1 MLRQVAWETTVSL
14 TPTSPHP
21 PTSHRPL
28 IEFAQCRTCVHIDC
42 SNGIQMSDTENG
54 IMKLQT
60 IHLRLTTR
68 SQQLN
73 WIIPTFSLIPYCYS
87 QTCSKLQ
94 TEVYYLPQD
103 LPMLKV
109 LGHEH
114 IQQHLGGLYL
124 GVGICPDLYLY
135 LLMDTHT
142 HKCTWLPAAY
152 SIAMHLCRHDN
163 PRTTVGLVWLKRQLF
178 LWDGKVDWA
187 WQGLPGFPVQWVDWF
202 LMTFLGC

>member
-28 IEFAQCRTCVHIDC
+28 IEFAQCQTCVHIDC

-73 WIIPTFSLIPYCYS
+73 
-87 QTCSKLQ
+87 
-94 TEVYYLPQD
+94 
-103 LPMLKV
+103 
-109 LGHEH
+109 
-114 IQQHLGGLYL
+114 
-124 GVGICPDLYLY
+124 
-135 LLMDTHT
+135 
-142 HKCTWLPAAY
+142 
-152 SIAMHLCRHDN
+152 
-163 PRTTVGLVWLKRQLF
+163 
-178 LWDGKVDWA
+178 
-187 WQGLPGFPVQWVDWF
+187 
-202 LMTFLGC
+202 